1 MFPDIPDKYIPD
13 ESQVYLAISPAQFN
27 LVHPPQFVNVFCQL
41 VPDVLQVRGK
51 NNLQREGEQMVQLD
65 SKRCWT
71 KKKKKG
77 WRMKTVLPHVYAIV
91 RSLGVMPSFLPFCYT
106 AVESQHLFSI
116 CTSEPLLQHWMLN
129 YRCVTQNEFPET
141 AAGLVDSFVF
151 FLNSTQT
158 RRSRRETAA
167 IMYPS
172 WTFYS
177 TLFRTRA
184 NQPKELEY
192 NFTVYSTQAFTPLL
206 LISLGVTSL

>member
-1 MFPDIPDKYIPD
+1 MFSASLSRMFSKWGGRTICREKGNRWYSWIQKDAGQKK
-13 ESQVYLAISPAQFN
+13 
-27 LVHPPQFVNVFCQL
+27 
-41 VPDVLQVRGK
+41 K
-51 NNLQREGEQMVQLD
+51 N
-65 SKRCWT
+65 
-71 KKKKKG
+71 KKKKG

-106 AVESQHLFSI
+106 EVESQHLFSI